1 MNQLIEKYRDK
12 RNFLGSFNLTIF
24 IPWQWRSRRR
34 LSKIIFLLLKLIS
47 SGKIVLF
54 ILSGRG
60 RHVEVLIILIFVI
73 LHFCLSGSCSIG
85 GSTFVRVSFN
95 G

>member
-1 MNQLIEKYRDK
+1 MSQLIEKYRDK
-12 RNFLGSFNLTIF
+12 KNLVESFYLTIF

-73 LHFCLSGSCSIG
+73 LHFCLSGSCPIR
-85 GSTFVRVSFN
+85 GSTFVRVPFH

>member
-1 MNQLIEKYRDK
+1 MSQLIEKYRDK
-12 RNFLGSFNLTIF
+12 KNLVESFYLTIF

-73 LHFCLSGSCSIG
+73 LHFCLSRSCPI
-85 GSTFVRVSFN
+85 
-95 G
+95 

>member
-12 RNFLGSFNLTIF
+12 RNLLESFYLTIF

-73 LHFCLSGSCSIG
+73 LHFCLSRSCPIR
-85 GSTFVRVSFN
+85 GSTFVRVPFH

>member
-12 RNFLGSFNLTIF
+12 KNLVESFYLTIF

-47 SGKIVLF
+47 SGKIILF

-60 RHVEVLIILIFVI
+60 RHIEVLIILIFVI
-73 LHFCLSGSCSIG
+73 LHFCLSGSCPIR
-85 GSTFVRVSFN
+85 GSTFVRVPFH

>member
-12 RNFLGSFNLTIF
+12 KNLVESFYLTIF

-60 RHVEVLIILIFVI
+60 RHIEVLIILIFVI
-73 LHFCLSGSCSIG
+73 LHFCLSRSCPI
-85 GSTFVRVSFN
+85 
-95 G
+95 

>member
-12 RNFLGSFNLTIF
+12 KNLVESFYLTIF

-73 LHFCLSGSCSIG
+73 LHFCLSGSCPIR
-85 GSTFVRVSFN
+85 GSTFVRVPFH

>member
-12 RNFLGSFNLTIF
+12 RNLLESFYLTIF

-73 LHFCLSGSCSIG
+73 LHFCLSGSCPIR